1 MIQKFLVVMM
11 LIFGLQSMAQ
21 AQDTE
26 KVFTIYLVRHAEKE
40 LSADNPKDPPLT
52 QCGKQRAMS
61 LEGFLADVDLD
72 AVYSTYT
79 IRTMTTAE
87 PVAGSKGLKPQTYDG
102 KSLQVFARFLLE
114 KKEDALVVGHSNT
127 TAALAGHLIGKEL
140 ESIDESIYDRIY
152 QVVITKDSAHLNL
165 LHSTFVCAP
174 QIMD

>member
-52 QCGKQRAMS
+52 PCGKQRAMS
-61 LEGFLADVDLD
+61 LERFLSDIDLD

-79 IRTMTTAE
+79 IRTMTTSE

-102 KSLQVFARFLLE
+102 KSLDVFARFLLE

-165 LHSTFVCAP
+165 LHSAFVCAP